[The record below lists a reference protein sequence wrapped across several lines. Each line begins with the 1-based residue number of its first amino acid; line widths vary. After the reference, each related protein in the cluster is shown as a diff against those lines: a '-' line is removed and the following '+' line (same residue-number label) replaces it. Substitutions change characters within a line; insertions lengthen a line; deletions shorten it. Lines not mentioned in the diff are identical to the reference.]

1 MEQLTKETQMSKTGI
16 VAYILAAIFVG
27 CCFWIVG
34 CSTED
39 CSSTEMPTNG
49 GEGEECID
57 SFYPE
62 SSSSET
68 NSSSSEVNE

>member
-1 MEQLTKETQMSKTGI
+1 MSKTGI

-34 CSTED
+34 CSTEN
-39 CSSTEMPTNG
+39 CSSTEMPTQG
-49 GEGEECID
+49 GEGEYIGCTVSYD
-57 SFYPE
+57 NTE

-68 NSSSSEVNE
+68 NLSSSVVNE

>member
-1 MEQLTKETQMSKTGI
+1 MSKTGI

-34 CSTED
+34 CSTEN
-39 CSSTEMPTNG
+39 CSSTEMPTQG
-49 GEGEECID
+49 GEGEYIGCTVSYD
-57 SFYPE
+57 NTE

>member
-1 MEQLTKETQMSKTGI
+1 MSKTGI

-39 CSSTEMPTNG
+39 CSSTEITSNNVY
-49 GEGEECID
+49 GEDCID
-57 SFYPE
+57 SFDIE

>member
-1 MEQLTKETQMSKTGI
+1 MSKTGI
-16 VAYILAAIFVG
+16 IAYILAAIFVG

-39 CSSTEMPTNG
+39 CSSTEMPTQG
-49 GEGEECID
+49 GEYIGCTVSYD
-57 SFYPE
+57 NTE

-68 NSSSSEVNE
+68 NSSSSSSVANE

>member
-1 MEQLTKETQMSKTGI
+1 MSKTGI

-39 CSSTEMPTNG
+39 CSSTEMPTQG
-49 GEGEECID
+49 GEGEFIGCTVSYDI
-57 SFYPE
+57 E
-62 SSSSET
+62 SSST
-68 NSSSSEVNE
+68 KPNSSSSEVNE